1 MTLNCRITLACKHW
15 TIIQLDSSYWKRNSK
30 TDILVFPLHIFKAYS
45 TKADECYCL
54 LPVTFNCFYN
64 IHPPTKNR
72 NLTTNLIVPT
82 NATKHNITCAKYRY
96 RCIAICLN
104 DPPLLSGMCVSGGVS
119 CWFSLW
125 TELSCRKLCD
135 YYDSKLDDIGC
146 CWDKDEVD

>member
-96 RCIAICLN
+96 HDSNMFEWPTSTFGHVCFR
-104 DPPLLSGMCVSGGVS
+104 GCVMLIFLVN
-119 CWFSLW
+119 WV
-125 TELSCRKLCD
+125 ELSKIMRLLRQQIRR
-135 YYDSKLDDIGC
+135 YRLLLR
-146 CWDKDEVD
+146 